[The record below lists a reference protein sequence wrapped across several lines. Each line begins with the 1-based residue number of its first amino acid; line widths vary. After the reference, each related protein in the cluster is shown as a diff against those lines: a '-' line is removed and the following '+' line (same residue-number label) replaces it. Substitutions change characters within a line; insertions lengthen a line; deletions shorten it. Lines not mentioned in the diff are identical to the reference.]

1 MHHDDCRT
9 ILDMIATNR
18 IDVKSIVS
26 RVVSPEKAPEIYT
39 ELCNNKEFPMGAVFD
54 WR

>member
-1 MHHDDCRT
+1 
-9 ILDMIATNR
+9 MISTKR

-26 RVVSPEKAPEIYT
+26 RVVKPETAPEIYT
-39 ELCNNKEFPMGAVFD
+39 ELCNNKEFPMGTVFD